1 MFGFRTGITEGR
13 NEAGE
18 CRPASFRATR
28 RHQLT
33 TSHYERR
40 VGAGRAA
47 MSASWNAASIPC
59 SGASALTWNSYRR
72 PYEAGGGSIDQVTNV
87 SLIRVSISFKHRRS
101 RSFVS
106 SVVSFPFFDVRRFI
120 GGLKAL
126 SWVARFPFI
135 CFHW

>member
-1 MFGFRTGITEGR
+1 MATSPQLFLQNLPDTT
-13 NEAGE
+13 
-18 CRPASFRATR
+18 RAAM
-28 RHQLT
+28 
-33 TSHYERR
+33 
-40 VGAGRAA
+40 AGRAA
-47 MSASWNAASIPC
+47 TELERSVDPLFRRVGIPGIDTAA
-59 SGASALTWNSYRR
+59 R
-72 PYEAGGGSIDQVTNV
+72 EAGGGSIDQVTNV